1 MLTYINLFLLTSHQT
16 IEELL
21 FSCWEPSVH
30 PQGSTIKNLI
40 KNNFIEKANLP
51 TDGLVWFLII

>member
-30 PQGSTIKNLI
+30 PQGSTIKNGFNLMTYYFVRSLI
-40 KNNFIEKANLP
+40 R
-51 TDGLVWFLII
+51 DRH